1 MKKIITLTFLITLLS
16 FSSCKKSNPEPSPAS
31 TSSAEVVIPDE
42 AIDVQYRVTSASGHF
57 KVEYTALDGNTV
69 TVFTEE
75 VSKYNFT
82 YSFNWV
88 KDKNLRIKAYNITPS
103 SKKVLV
109 EIYINGILFK
119 SGMAN
124 AMDQVALAEGV
135 YSK

>member
-1 MKKIITLTFLITLLS
+1 MKKIITLSIVFAALS
-16 FSSCKKSNPEPSPAS
+16 FSSCKKSNPEPNPTP
-31 TSSAEVVIPDE
+31 TSSEEFVIPDE

-57 KVEYTALDGNTV
+57 KVEYTALDGNAI

-75 VSKYNFT
+75 VKKYNFT

-88 KDKNLRIKAYNITPS
+88 KDKSLRIKAYNVTPS

-109 EIYINGILFK
+109 EIYVNGRLFK
-119 SGMAN
+119 SGMVN
-124 AMDQVALAEGV
+124 ATDQFALAEGV